1 MVSSIPQEWKDTLS
15 KIQQVFPGAVI
26 AGGCLR
32 DLDHGKPIKD
42 VDIFVPIYSTTDGT
56 LADIDT
62 TLKSLF
68 PPEIQDD
75 LCSVAPVSLL
85 VQNDYARCNLRD
97 EVLTVY
103 TINTLPFAC
112 DIIFVE
118 SDGKD
123 AIFCT
128 FDMSINMVQYDNDRL
143 TYSPLYSH
151 TKVTKIIKVI
161 NHDSPERLER
171 RVARLQ
177 EKYME
182 YTIDRT

>member
-1 MVSSIPQEWKDTLS
+1 MVSSIPQEWKDTLAR
-15 KIQQVFPGAVI
+15 IQQVFPGAVI

-42 VDIFVPIYSTTDGT
+42 VDIFVPIYSTTDT
-56 LADIDT
+56 ILTDIDT

-68 PPEIQDD
+68 PNETGDD
-75 LCSVAPVSLL
+75 LFSSDAVSLL
-85 VQNDYARCNLRD
+85 VQNDYERCNLRD
-97 EVLTVY
+97 EVLVVY
-103 TINTLPFAC
+103 TVNTLPFDC

-123 AIFCT
+123 DIFCT

-151 TKVTKIIKVI
+151 TKVTKIIKVM

-171 RVARLQ
+171 RIARLQ
-177 EKYME
+177 EKYMG

>member
-1 MVSSIPQEWKDTLS
+1 MDTSIPQIWKDTLS

-42 VDIFVPIYSTTDGT
+42 VDIFVPIYSTTDAT
-56 LADIDT
+56 LNDIDA

-68 PPEIQDD
+68 PTETVDD
-75 LCSVAPVSLL
+75 LFSSESVSLL
-85 VQNDYARCNLRD
+85 VQNDYGRCNLRD
-97 EVLTVY
+97 EVLVVY
-103 TINTLPFAC
+103 TINTLPFDC

-128 FDMSINMVQYDNDRL
+128 FDMSINMIQYDND
-143 TYSPLYSH
+143 SH
-151 TKVTKIIKVI
+151 TKLTKVIKVI

-182 YTIDRT
+182 YTIDRD